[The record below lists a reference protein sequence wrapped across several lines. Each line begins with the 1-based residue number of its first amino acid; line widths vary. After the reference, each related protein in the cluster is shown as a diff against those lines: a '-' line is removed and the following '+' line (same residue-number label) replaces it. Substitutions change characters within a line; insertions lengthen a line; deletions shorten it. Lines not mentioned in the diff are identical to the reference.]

1 MSSVSAAPD
10 AALARRG
17 VSPWILAVVVT
28 VPTFMEVLDTSIA
41 NVALRHIAG
50 GLSAAENDS
59 EWVITSY
66 LASNAI
72 VLPLSGWLSMTF
84 GRRNYFLASVVLF
97 TISSGLCGMATSLE
111 QLIAYRLLQGLAG
124 GGLQPTT
131 QSVLLDSF
139 PLEKQGSAMTLF
151 AIGTLIAPILGP
163 TLGGWITDNYSWRW
177 IFYINLPVGTV
188 ALLLCYALLEDPDYL
203 KALRA
208 ERLSRPIRFDFIG
221 LALIAVGLGCL
232 EVVLSKGQEWD
243 WFGDPFYRVHTLV
256 VLLVVSLVGFVVRE
270 RRHPA
275 PVVDL
280 RPLADRNFM

>member
-17 VSPWILAVVVT
+17 VSPWIIALVVT

-72 VLPLSGWLSMTF
+72 VLPLSGWLSATF
-84 GRRNYFLASVVLF
+84 GRRRYFLASVVLF

-111 QLIAYRLLQGLAG
+111 QLIAFRLLQGLAG
-124 GGLQPTT
+124 GGLQPST
-131 QSVLLDSF
+131 QGVLLDAF
-139 PLEKQGSAMTLF
+139 PLEKQGSAMAMF
-151 AIGTLIAPILGP
+151 GVGVLIAPILGP
-163 TLGGWITDNYSWRW
+163 MLGGWITDNYSWRW
-177 IFYINLPVGTV
+177 IFFINLPVGAV
-188 ALLLCYALLEDPDYL
+188 AFLLSYLVLEDPDDM
-203 KALRA
+203 KARRA
-208 ERLSRPIRFDFIG
+208 ASRGKPLNFDAYG
-221 LALIAVGLGCL
+221 LALLVVGLGCL

-243 WFGDPFYRVHTLV
+243 WLGDPFFRAQTLI
-256 VLLVVSLVGFVVRE
+256 
-270 RRHPA
+270 
-275 PVVDL
+275 
-280 RPLADRNFM
+280 